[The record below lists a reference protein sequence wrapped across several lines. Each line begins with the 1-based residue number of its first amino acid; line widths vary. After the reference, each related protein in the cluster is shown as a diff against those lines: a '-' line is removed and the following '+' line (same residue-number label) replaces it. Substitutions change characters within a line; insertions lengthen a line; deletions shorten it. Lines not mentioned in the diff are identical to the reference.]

1 MSHDTPNSETKLT
14 SIQVDGQEYQA
25 PLGER
30 LIDFL
35 HSIGKVIPHFCY
47 HKGLPVAASCRQCQ
61 IESKGKGPRPGLS
74 VSCRENIIE
83 GMEIL
88 TDSEMVQKAR
98 AGVMEFLLLNH
109 PLDCPI
115 CDKAG
120 ECKLQDTAYATGQ
133 DHGRTHEPRKHF
145 DKRKSLGD
153 KILLDNERCILCTR
167 CVRFFEAVTK
177 DPQLTVLD
185 RGDRSYLSTF
195 MGDPLHGNY
204 QGNIV
209 DLCPVGALTLKK
221 FRFKSRVWFLHTT
234 QTVCGLCSKGCN
246 ISVETRD
253 NQILRI
259 RPLYTPKIN
268 DYWMCDEGRLE
279 FDRFN
284 LREGETRLVS
294 PYLNKEA
301 GQRVP
306 VQLKE
311 AFECLAPLIL
321 RKKGTLMVLS
331 PFATIEEGWAFKDLA
346 ETLDR
351 FGLEPTFG
359 FFQPDPNAKGD
370 EFLHTD
376 EPAPNCKGLREEVG
390 LKAIPPESL
399 ENTEVQKL
407 ALFGF
412 GFGEL
417 LDQTSIERIAAG
429 TPLLYM
435 GIRSELFPSARVQL
449 AALSPMEKSGHWISS
464 DGFKQF
470 IRPAK
475 KAPALAQDDFRILT
489 QLQEFLIIW
498 EEEQVELSEK
508 DDIGTE
514 TMGTEEVRT

>member
-1 MSHDTPNSETKLT
+1 MSSEEQNPDPLFT
-14 SIQVDGQEYQA
+14 SILVDGKEYQA
-25 PLGER
+25 PLGGR

-35 HSIGKVIPHFCY
+35 HSIGKNIPHFCY

-61 IESKGKGPRPGLS
+61 IESKGKGPRPGLA
-74 VSCRENIIE
+74 VSCRETIIE

-88 TDSEMVQKAR
+88 TDSEIVQKAR

-120 ECKLQDTAYATGQ
+120 ECMLQDTAYSTGQ
-133 DHGRTHEPRKHF
+133 SRGRTQEPRKHF

-209 DLCPVGALTLKK
+209 DICPVGALTLKK
-221 FRFKSRVWFLHTT
+221 FRFKSRVWFLHATET
-234 QTVCGLCSKGCN
+234 ICGLCSKGCN

-253 NQILRI
+253 NKILRI
-259 RPLYTPKIN
+259 RPRYNAEIN
-268 DYWMCDEGRLE
+268 DYWMCDEGRLM
-279 FDRFN
+279 FDRYN
-284 LREGETRLVS
+284 LEVGETRLPS
-294 PYLNKEA
+294 PFFIDENGE
-301 GQRVP
+301 RIP
-306 VQLKE
+306 ISIEE
-311 AFECLAPLIL
+311 AFKKLSPLFL
-321 RKKGTLMVLS
+321 RQKEILMVLS
-331 PFATIEEGWAFKDLA
+331 PFATIEEGWAFKELA
-346 ETLDR
+346 ETLEKL
-351 FGLEPTFG
+351 GLEPTFG
-359 FFQPDPNAKGD
+359 YYQPDPNAKGD

-390 LKAIPPESL
+390 LKAIPPEDL
-399 ENTEVQKL
+399 ENVNSKKV

-417 LDQTSIERIAAG
+417 LDQSTLESIAAEG
-429 TPLLYM
+429 PMLYM
-435 GIRSELFPSARVQL
+435 GVRSDLFPAAKVQL
-449 AALSPMEKSGHWISS
+449 ASLSPMEKAGHWINC
-464 DGFKQF
+464 DGIKQF
-470 IRPAK
+470 VRPAL
-475 KAPALAQDDFRILT
+475 KAPVLAKDDFQLLT
-489 QLQEFLIIW
+489 ELLEAFISW
-498 EEEQVELSEK
+498 EENQI
-508 DDIGTE
+508 DIPDE
-514 TMGTEEVRT
+514 EIMGTEEVRT